1 MTAVRERTVTAT
13 HGIQFECRSGMLFVT
28 LPSGRHLSYVKPKL
42 GQNRFGNDVVTYEGV
57 GATKKWE
64 RIETYGPKLV
74 ENIVQAVSRDI
85 LCHALQAF
93 RHYEIVMHVHDEI
106 VIEVGMEISV
116 DAICEQMSRVPSWAK
131 GLMLCADGFVCPF
144 YKKD

>member
-1 MTAVRERTVTAT
+1 M
-13 HGIQFECRSGMLFVT
+13 
-28 LPSGRHLSYVKPKL
+28 
-42 GQNRFGNDVVTYEGV
+42 TYEGV

-93 RHYEIVMHVHDEI
+93 QEYEIVMHVHDEI
-106 VIEVGMEISV
+106 VIEADKQMSLE
-116 DAICEQMSRVPSWAK
+116 AICEEMSQVPPWAK
-131 GLMLCADGFVCPF
+131 GLLLRADGFVCPF

>member
-1 MTAVRERTVTAT
+1 
-13 HGIQFECRSGMLFVT
+13 MLFVT

-42 GQNRFGNDVVTYEGV
+42 AQNRFGNDAVTYEGV

-85 LCHALQAF
+85 LCHALQTF
-93 RHYEIVMHVHDEI
+93 RHYKIVMHVHDEI
-106 VIEVGMEISV
+106 VIEADTRMSME
-116 DAICEQMSRVPSWAK
+116 DLCEQMSCVPPWAE
-131 GLMLCADGFVCPF
+131 GLILRADGFVCSF